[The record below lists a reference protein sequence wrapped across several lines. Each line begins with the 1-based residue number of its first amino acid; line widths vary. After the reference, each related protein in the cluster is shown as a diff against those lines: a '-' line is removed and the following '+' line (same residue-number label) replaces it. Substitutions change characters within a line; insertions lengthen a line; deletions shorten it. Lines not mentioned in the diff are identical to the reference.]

1 MSDSKLTVGVDLFS
15 RGTRNLER
23 SSLYYDAS
31 TGILGFGYRYGAQ
44 SFNGRPLHEA
54 PLEAFWGPKRSP
66 LYDSFLRPLNS
77 VK

>member
-15 RGTRNLER
+15 RGSRNPAR
-23 SSLYYDAS
+23 GSLYYDAA
-31 TGILGFGYRYGAQ
+31 TGILGFGYRYGEQ

-66 LYDSFLRPLNS
+66 LYDPFLRPLNP
-77 VK
+77 